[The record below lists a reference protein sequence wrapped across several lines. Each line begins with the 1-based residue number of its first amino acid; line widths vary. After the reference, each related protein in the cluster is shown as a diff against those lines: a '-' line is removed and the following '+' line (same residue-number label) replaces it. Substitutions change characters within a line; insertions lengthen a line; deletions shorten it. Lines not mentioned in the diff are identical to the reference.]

1 MCVFVNIHVHICIY
15 IYIYIHIHIYIYT
28 YIHIHICI
36 QQYIYIYRICTRS
49 SVQGLSPVAMQGAK
63 KHGRLGIATACR
75 CGSHFF
81 ENHDFESLR
90 QDRLC
95 IQWND
100 KWRSWDGIIRAVVSP
115 GLVSAS
121 CQTWIAVS

>member
-1 MCVFVNIHVHICIY
+1 MHTT
-15 IYIYIHIHIYIYT
+15 IHIHIQNM
-28 YIHIHICI
+28 H
-36 QQYIYIYRICTRS
+36 QVFGSR
-49 SVQGLSPVAMQGAK
+49 LVASRYARRK